1 VTLMAH
7 FFPFPLIHDTSMLE
21 VDHPDHSST
30 APATLKSQD
39 VVSLVSS
46 VSSVMMSDS
55 SMLIFLLSL
64 SFLLGVWVREN
75 TAKTVPVKPAVCRNC
90 HKAQLTRGGS
100 ETVGRQPPTSQLQH
114 RKQIKRKLYVHPSVD
129 SEYHSQTTT
138 TTTTQPTV
146 DDKLLVTRPRQIYKV
161 QDLVPPSFF
170 VPQNSLDYFQDPR
183 PATYQ
188 SFLVRKFNLKPVQ
201 EIMQSE
207 PPVIIMEQQ
216 EQEQEQEEEQE
227 QEDWLRGSNLE
238 ENQAGGT
245 WTGSTDWL
253 QHWIE

>member
-1 VTLMAH
+1 
-7 FFPFPLIHDTSMLE
+7 ML
-21 VDHPDHSST
+21 DPDHSST
-30 APATLKSQD
+30 SPATLKSQD

-75 TAKTVPVKPAVCRNC
+75 TAKTVLVKPAVCRNC
-90 HKAQLTRGGS
+90 HKAQISRVGS
-100 ETVGRQPPTSQLQH
+100 ENVGSQPPPPTSQLQH
-114 RKQIKRKLYVHPSVD
+114 RKQIKRKLFVHPSVD
-129 SEYHSQTTT
+129 SEYYTFPQNSGWSETLTT

-146 DDKLLVTRPRQIYKV
+146 DDKLLVTRPRHIYKV

-170 VPQNSLDYFQDPR
+170 VPQNSLDYFEDPQ

-201 EIMQSE
+201 EIIQSK
-207 PPVIIMEQQ
+207 PPVLRELEQQ
-216 EQEQEQEEEQE
+216 HWE
-227 QEDWLRGSNLE
+227 RGSNLE
-238 ENQAGGT
+238 ENQAAGT
-245 WTGSTDWL
+245 WAGSTDWL
-253 QHWIE
+253 KHWIE